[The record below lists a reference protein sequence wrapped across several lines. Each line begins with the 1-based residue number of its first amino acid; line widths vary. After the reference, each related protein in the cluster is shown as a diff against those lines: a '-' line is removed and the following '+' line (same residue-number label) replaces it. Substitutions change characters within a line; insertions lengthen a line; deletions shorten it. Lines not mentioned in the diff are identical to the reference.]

1 MSCRSFVRNF
11 GTHYMSE
18 SWMGATLITEAR
30 FDSHSFGTEERE
42 QRSACVNS
50 AYQKGISDQVKA
62 NKVDISVNAGQV
74 GAGTSLGGWAVGSDE
89 SFSASLKKCSGFNGG
104 RMSSGSDSMAT
115 TSVVSVGSL
124 PSANTEEWAKSV
136 GKNPSVVRFKLKPIS
151 DLFKSEW
158 VNDIPLVSGMESG
171 EKLRAATLRGH
182 FDDVLDNYCRVMLG
196 EDCDAVV
203 EEDKGCGI
211 NGFCSPKQV
220 CVNDKS
226 VDEGYKCQDSESE
239 NDAVIFNFQKPRIF

>member
-1 MSCRSFVRNF
+1 M
-11 GTHYMSE
+11 
-18 SWMGATLITEAR
+18 
-30 FDSHSFGTEERE
+30 
-42 QRSACVNS
+42 
-50 AYQKGISDQVKA
+50 
-62 NKVDISVNAGQV
+62 
-74 GAGTSLGGWAVGSDE
+74 TSS
-89 SFSASLKKCSGFNGG
+89 
-104 RMSSGSDSMAT
+104 SDSMAA

-124 PSANTEEWAKSV
+124 PSSNTEDWAKSV

-158 VNDIPLVSGMESG
+158 VNDIPLVSGVESG
-171 EKLRAATLRGH
+171 DKLRAVTLKGY

-196 EDCDAVV
+196 EDCGAVV

-239 NDAVIFNFQKPRIF
+239 NDALIFNFQIQDLLKIRMPCWLDSGRLQRRLHLLCLPADELVCSQSFLSETN